1 MTRKNSLI
9 ERLSRTG
16 SARDVTEPPRR
27 YYISPPNLIFNASR
41 FIFMWVSF
49 VHILSSKNW
58 MTYPNDVHAGL
69 RVQTYLTVCPTGD
82 QRRGQTLPPTQRA
95 LQTPRWP
102 RLQSPPPEQPGGHL
116 KNKTNHIFTPKLKSS
131 VMNQFFSLPPEK
143 PRGALTKIRDLS
155 KDLTKGL
162 RKDLS
167 ASSSTIVKP
176 RNSNNLFGDRKPM
189 SSLNG
194 GSHPSINSS
203 TRWLFCSTAI

>member
-1 MTRKNSLI
+1 MT
-9 ERLSRTG
+9 
-16 SARDVTEPPRR
+16 
-27 YYISPPNLIFNASR
+27 
-41 FIFMWVSF
+41 
-49 VHILSSKNW
+49 SS
-58 MTYPNDVHAGL
+58 Y
-69 RVQTYLTVCPTGD
+69 
-82 QRRGQTLPPTQRA
+82 
-95 LQTPRWP
+95 
-102 RLQSPPPEQPGGHL
+102 
-116 KNKTNHIFTPKLKSS
+116 
-131 VMNQFFSLPPEK
+131 QFLSLPPEK

-203 TRWLFCSTAI
+203 TRWLSQPFFQVVSRIFRDNLFLFQVSEPRGNDRHREFSEQNWSRWT

>member
-1 MTRKNSLI
+1 
-9 ERLSRTG
+9 
-16 SARDVTEPPRR
+16 
-27 YYISPPNLIFNASR
+27 
-41 FIFMWVSF
+41 
-49 VHILSSKNW
+49 
-58 MTYPNDVHAGL
+58 
-69 RVQTYLTVCPTGD
+69 
-82 QRRGQTLPPTQRA
+82 
-95 LQTPRWP
+95 
-102 RLQSPPPEQPGGHL
+102 
-116 KNKTNHIFTPKLKSS
+116 
-131 VMNQFFSLPPEK
+131 MNQFFSLPPEK

-203 TRWLFCSTAI
+203 TRWLFCSTAIKDWINFNFNLYSQR

>member
-1 MTRKNSLI
+1 MCQNKLLGVVGGVLGRNTSLI
-9 ERLSRTG
+9 FQKLFTG
-16 SARDVTEPPRR
+16 KSVF
-27 YYISPPNLIFNASR
+27 LINQFTFWNFSHVNTIKC
-41 FIFMWVSF
+41 IF
-49 VHILSSKNW
+49 
-58 MTYPNDVHAGL
+58 A
-69 RVQTYLTVCPTGD
+69 
-82 QRRGQTLPPTQRA
+82 
-95 LQTPRWP
+95 
-102 RLQSPPPEQPGGHL
+102 
-116 KNKTNHIFTPKLKSS
+116 
-131 VMNQFFSLPPEK
+131 QFFSLPPEK

-203 TRWLFCSTAI
+203 TRWAFCSGLG

>member
-1 MTRKNSLI
+1 MKIVPHLI
-9 ERLSRTG
+9 
-16 SARDVTEPPRR
+16 
-27 YYISPPNLIFNASR
+27 
-41 FIFMWVSF
+41 SF
-49 VHILSSKNW
+49 SS
-58 MTYPNDVHAGL
+58 
-69 RVQTYLTVCPTGD
+69 
-82 QRRGQTLPPTQRA
+82 
-95 LQTPRWP
+95 
-102 RLQSPPPEQPGGHL
+102 
-116 KNKTNHIFTPKLKSS
+116 
-131 VMNQFFSLPPEK
+131 SLPPEK

-203 TRWLFCSTAI
+203 TR